1 MHLSPY
7 LVGGILVFIGGLVA
21 LGTGLK
27 LVKKRDSASKLP
39 WSSKPMQFT
48 EEIERLKNALLVF
61 FLIKNENG
69 KQVRYEKEV
78 PRTYVLENNVYVPYY
93 PVPSYLQRIN
103 VEMIAFDRAMAEISE
118 GDPDKKNYTIL
129 TFILEILVYDKNL
142 TAYYASRSEL
152 GESFAITTNE
162 SDYTNISGG
171 RGIFGSFIKQRFA
184 VRFTHEYIKSFGYE
198 PGLTSSI
205 NE

>member
-1 MHLSPY
+1 YSSARFK
-7 LVGGILVFIGGLVA
+7 FIY
-21 LGTGLK
+21 
-27 LVKKRDSASKLP
+27 
-39 WSSKPMQFT
+39 F
-48 EEIERLKNALLVF
+48 
-61 FLIKNENG
+61 KNENG